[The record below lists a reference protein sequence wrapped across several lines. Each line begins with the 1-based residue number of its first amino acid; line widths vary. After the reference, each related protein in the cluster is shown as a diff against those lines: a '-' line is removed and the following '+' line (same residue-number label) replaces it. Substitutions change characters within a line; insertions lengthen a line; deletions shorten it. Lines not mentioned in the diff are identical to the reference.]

1 MLELI
6 YTIQA
11 KLATD
16 GTSIDNVILCVIA
29 LFVLMTVGYLVELQN
44 SEKGE

>member
-1 MLELI
+1 MLESI
-6 YTIQA
+6 YAIQA
-11 KLATD
+11 KLAAE
-16 GTSIDNVILCVIA
+16 GTSIDSIILWAIA